1 MPRARTRAASL
12 VFVVATAALA
22 TIVSLA
28 GSARGGDTTPAVEVV
43 KVPTARGVTLEASL
57 HKPAKPNGIAIAMA
71 PGQGG
76 GRERPVVKKT
86 SEALA
91 AAGFTVVRFDW
102 AYFTAKKE
110 PSEDLSTEVAD
121 LDAAVDFAKKLPG
134 VTKVIVAGKSLGTVA
149 AVKRLERKQEDP
161 AALLLLT
168 LPLAMGDEAAT
179 PREGMDSLLRT
190 QIPTLVV
197 VGDHDPLCPLAM
209 LYAFAAKS
217 ATPFRVVVVPGDH
230 SLAKAK
236 GDESETDENVGLC
249 AAAAVL
255 WARRF
260 VGS

>member
-1 MPRARTRAASL
+1 MTRARAASFT
-12 VFVVATAALA
+12 FVAATALA
-22 TIVSLA
+22 TMVFVS
-28 GSARGGDTTPAVEVV
+28 GSARGADEKPVVELA
-43 KVPTARGVTLEASL
+43 KVPTARGVALEASI
-57 HKPAKPNGIAIAMA
+57 HKPAKPNGCAVAMA

-76 GRERPVVKKT
+76 GRERAVVKKT

-121 LDAAVDFAKKLPG
+121 LDAAVEFARKLPG
-134 VTKVIVAGKSLGTVA
+134 IKKVIVAGKSLGTMA

-168 LPLAMGDEAAT
+168 LPLSMGDEAAT
-179 PREGMDSLLRT
+179 PREGMDPLLRT
-190 QIPTLVV
+190 SIPTLVV
-197 VGDHDPLCPLAM
+197 VGDHDPLCPLPM
-209 LYAFAAKS
+209 LYAFAAKAS
-217 ATPFRVVVVPGDH
+217 TPFRAVVVPGDH
-230 SLAKAK
+230 SLSKAK